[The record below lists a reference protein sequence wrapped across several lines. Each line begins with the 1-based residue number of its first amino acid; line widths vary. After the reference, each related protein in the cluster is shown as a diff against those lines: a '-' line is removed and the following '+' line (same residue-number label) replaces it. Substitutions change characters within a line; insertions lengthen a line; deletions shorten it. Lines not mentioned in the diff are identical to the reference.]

1 MTYKR
6 ILLFALFSVV
16 CLLASAD
23 VLKINSLKCNTMD
36 LTASTNAR
44 LDFNNVPCAV
54 VKVTLHSPGVAFE
67 GNVVGEPVFRTN
79 EYWVYLTDG
88 TKFLNIKYPSA
99 KSLMV
104 KFADYGFESVKSKN
118 TYVLDIDVLREKAG
132 GQSFR
137 DVAFNVNPPE
147 AVLVVNNRLVSTTD
161 GRAVISVSAD
171 GENTFLLS
179 AKGYKSVAGVIGADS
194 VIEVKLTEPRDI
206 DAVNSIET
214 EANQDYK
221 KKNYAQA
228 LEKYIDICSDSRAMG
243 RIHSMYKNGDGVE
256 PDPAEGF
263 RWVKL
268 AAENGDSFWQY
279 QLAWYFE
286 KGEGTAVDS
295 LQAFGWYEKSAN
307 AGYWSAAVTLG
318 DKYFDGIGVH
328 KDYKKALQWYYKA
341 GKDPRALLRRGM
353 IYYHGGAGVETDY
366 ESALDCFL
374 KNEVDYTG
382 KSQFYVAY
390 MYENGLGVKKDLKEA
405 AKWYRNSLENK
416 NMDAA
421 VNLALLYLQG
431 KGVSKDYDEALRLLK
446 KAAHENNAVAY
457 AWLGKCYL
465 EGKGVKKNKSFAK
478 NWFDK
483 AVDGGVDWAAE
494 YLEKLK

>member
-1 MTYKR
+1 
-6 ILLFALFSVV
+6 
-16 CLLASAD
+16 
-23 VLKINSLKCNTMD
+23 MD

-118 TYVLDIDVLREKAG
+118 TYVPDIDVLREKAG

-171 GENTFLLS
+171 GESTYLLS
-179 AKGYKSVAGVIGADS
+179 AKGHKSVCGVIGSDS
-194 VIEVKLTEPRDI
+194 VIEVKLSEPRDMA
-206 DAVNSIET
+206 AVNSIEF
-214 EANQDYK
+214 EANQEYE

-243 RIHSMYKNGDGVE
+243 RIHALYMRGDGVQHDE
-256 PDPAEGF
+256 AEGF
-263 RWVKL
+263 RWLKL
-268 AAENGDSFWQY
+268 AAENGDSFWQL
-279 QLAWYFE
+279 QLARCFE
-286 KGEGTAVDS
+286 EGKGTAVDS

-307 AGYWSAAVTLG
+307 AGDWYAAETLG

-341 GKDPRALLRRGM
+341 GKLTKALLRQGM

-366 ESALDCFL
+366 EKALDCFK
-374 KNEVDYTG
+374 KNEYDYTG
-382 KSQFYVAY
+382 KSQYYIAY
-390 MYENGLGVKKDLKEA
+390 MYANGLGVKKDIKEA
-405 AKWYRNSLENK
+405 VRWYRASVECQ

-421 VNLALLYLQG
+421 INLALLYMQG
-431 KGVSKDYDEALRLLK
+431 MGVSKDYDEALRLLK